1 MKRDESGQT
10 ELRNTPRKKSRKNC
24 FLRGCV
30 CCVFLFI
37 SLVLITGAC
46 LSMIPAAPADYT
58 TKTKTGGPIEAKY
71 LAMGEYA
78 VRSTTADAEEP
89 VKKLTI
95 AYPEKM
101 ETDSRKWPVVVQVNG
116 TGILPEK
123 YPSVFNH
130 LASWGFIVIGNDD
143 PGTWSGESAE
153 KTLDWLLHEN
163 EREGSVFFQKVDTS
177 NIGIVGHSQGGVG
190 TFNAVTVQPHAGLYR
205 AVVALSPTNEE
216 TAEALKIPY
225 DISKVKVPVLMAAG
239 TVSDFEVKMVIP
251 LDIMKRMYARL
262 SVPKAMMRR
271 KECDHG
277 QMLYFADG
285 YVTAWFMWLLQ
296 NDKEAAKAFVGE
308 KPELLTNPLYQDQ
321 ESDLGERT
329 VPDEAETKTIRELNG
344 I

>member
-95 AYPEKM
+95 AYPEKL

-163 EREGSVFFQKVDTS
+163 ELEGSVFFQKVDTS
-177 NIGIVGHSQGGVG
+177 GIGIVGHSQGGVG

-216 TAEALKIPY
+216 LAEALKIPY
-225 DISKVKVPVLMAAG
+225 DISKVKVPVLMTAG
-239 TVSDFEVKMVIP
+239 TRTDFEVKMVIP
-251 LDIMKRMYARL
+251 PESMKKMYARL
-262 SVPKAMMRR
+262 NVPKAMMRR

-277 QMLYFADG
+277 QMLYSADG

-296 NDKEAAKAFVGE
+296 DDQEAAKAFVGE
-308 KPELLTNPLYQDQ
+308 SPELMSNPLYQDQ
-321 ESDLGERT
+321 KSDLGRWGT
-329 VPDEAETKTIRELNG
+329 PDEVETEKIRG
-344 I
+344 IGK